1 MQQINTESDFLFAV
15 SAALDQSDDDIVREI
30 RRQVGDWMEEGSL
43 RAARM
48 LLLDTV
54 EGVILEA
61 RS

>member
-15 SAALDQSDDDIVREI
+15 SAALDQSDDEIVREI
-30 RRQVGDWMEEGSL
+30 RRQISDWMEEGSL

>member
-1 MQQINTESDFLFAV
+1 MEKIYTEMDFLFAV
-15 SAALDQSDDDIVREI
+15 SAALDQSDDGIVREI
-30 RRQVGDWMEEGSL
+30 RRQVGDWMEDDSL

-54 EGVILEA
+54 EGVIGEA